1 MNILRN
7 ILAVV
12 IGLVAG
18 SYVNMAII
26 KFGSPYF
33 PLPEGVNPNDLESI
47 KSNIHL
53 YSFKHFITPWLAH
66 ATGVLVGAILTA
78 IIAATHKAR
87 LALIIGAFFLLG
99 GIAMVYMIPQ
109 TPIWFIFADLAL
121 AYIPMA
127 WLGGKLGIVINKK

>member
-12 IGLVAG
+12 VGLVVG
-18 SYVNMAII
+18 SYVNMFII

-33 PLPEGVNPNDLESI
+33 PLPEGVNPNDMESI
-47 KSNIHL
+47 KANIHL

-66 ATGVLVGAILTA
+66 AVGVLVGAILTA
-78 IIAATHKAR
+78 IIAATYKAR

-99 GIAMVYMIPQ
+99 GIAMVYMLPQ
-109 TPIWFIFADLAL
+109 TPIWFILADLVL

-127 WLGGKLGIVINKK
+127 WLGGTLGMMINKK